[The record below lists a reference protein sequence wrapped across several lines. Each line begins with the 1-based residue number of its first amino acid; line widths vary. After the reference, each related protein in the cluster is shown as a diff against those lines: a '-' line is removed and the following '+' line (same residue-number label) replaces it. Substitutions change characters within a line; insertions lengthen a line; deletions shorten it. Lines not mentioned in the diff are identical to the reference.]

1 MVWLDAH
8 SSSLPAPPGI
18 TNWSLVIGHSSLVIG
33 HWSFVIGHWSLVI
46 GHSSLVIGHWSLVIR
61 HSSLVTGH
69 WSLVTGHWS
78 GSRKPQAQSTK
89 HKAQSTKH
97 KAPTY
102 RRTDVPTHRR
112 TDVAA
117 TDHLPPTAY
126 RLPPTAGRGQSC
138 FEACHIGQAGFP
150 RSGAAAWRSLGH
162 FGRWSGPCFIR
173 VSSVAGDSCG

>member
-8 SSSLPAPPGI
+8 FSSLPAPPGI
-18 TNWSLVIGHSSLVIG
+18 TNWSLVIGHWSLVIR

-46 GHSSLVIGHWSLVIR
+46 GHSSF
-61 HSSLVTGH
+61 VTGH

-78 GSRKPQAQSTK
+78 LVRKQEAPSTK

-97 KAPTY
+97 KAQS
-102 RRTDVPTHRR
+102 TDVPTHRR